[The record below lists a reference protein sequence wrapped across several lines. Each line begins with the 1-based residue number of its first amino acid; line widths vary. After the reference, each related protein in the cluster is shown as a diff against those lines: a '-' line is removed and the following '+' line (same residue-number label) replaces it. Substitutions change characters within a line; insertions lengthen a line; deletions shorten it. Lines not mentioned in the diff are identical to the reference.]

1 MRYHQLV
8 LESAY
13 TEDLKDEILNLLT
26 IASARGIK
34 NLRTSFLVKDL
45 KNLGFEVD
53 VDTIVTAM
61 NGIDMVASADKDKIQ
76 ISSPTDNKSANDDV
90 EVPQYDDSPFGGFD
104 EEDPDAE
111 TSVDKAAAKQAIKD
125 IKL

>member
-13 TEDLKDEILNLLT
+13 IEDLKDEILNLLT

-45 KNLGFEVD
+45 QSLGFEVD
-53 VDTIVTAM
+53 IDTIVSAM
-61 NGIDMVASADKDKIQ
+61 DDIEIVSSADKNKIQ
-76 ISSPTDNKSANDDV
+76 ISSSPSDKQDDDV
-90 EVPQYDDSPFGGFD
+90 NVPQFDDSPFGGFD
-104 EEDPDAE
+104 DEGDTE
-111 TSVDKAAAKQAIKD
+111 TSVDKAASAQAMKD